1 MTVRRLLK
9 ELDWPLALTT
19 LGLVLFG
26 LVAVYSATYAFVP
39 SDPFYYVKRQS
50 LWIFVGLAAM
60 CAVLAFD
67 YRSLGRFARLIYLGS
82 AFLLALVL
90 VLAPTIMGAERWI
103 VIGPAQVQP
112 SEFAKVAII
121 VTLARH
127 LSMKE
132 SVDRPVDLVSP
143 LLHISLPMLLV
154 MLQPDLGTALIFVG
168 IVFGMLWVAGYPL
181 KYLLLLA
188 LTGVALFV
196 VAAVL
201 SLQGWLPILK
211 EYQLRRLLVFLDPYR
226 DRTGAGWN
234 VIQSMIAIG
243 SGGFFGKGLFAGS
256 QTQLDFL
263 PSRHTDFI
271 FSVIAEELG
280 FLGAFLLF
288 LLYLA
293 FLWRALRISRT
304 AKDKFGML
312 IVTGVVAMFFC
323 HALINIGMTLGVMPV
338 TGLPLP
344 FISVGGSSLVA
355 SFLAVGLALNVH
367 ARRRAILFSG
377 PNL

>member
-1 MTVRRLLK
+1 VTARRLLK
-9 ELDWPLALTT
+9 EIDWPLALTT
-19 LGLVLFG
+19 LSLALFG
-26 LVAVYSATYAFVP
+26 LVAVYSATYSFVA

-50 LWIFVGLAAM
+50 LWIAVGLAAM
-60 CAVLAFD
+60 AVVLAFD
-67 YRSLGRFARLIYLGS
+67 YRALGRFARVIYLGS
-82 AFLLALVL
+82 AILLALVL

-127 LSMKE
+127 LSLKE
-132 SVDRPVDLVSP
+132 SVDRLVDLISP
-143 LLHISLPMLLV
+143 LLHVSLPMVLV
-154 MLQPDLGTALIFVG
+154 MLQPDLGTALIFIG

-181 KYLLLLA
+181 RHLLLLA
-188 LTGVALFV
+188 AAGAALFV
-196 VAAVL
+196 AAAVL

-243 SGGFFGKGLFAGS
+243 SGGFFGKGLFSGS

-280 FLGAFLLF
+280 FLGAFFLF
-288 LLYLA
+288 VLYLI
-293 FLWRALRISRT
+293 FLWRTLRIGRG
-304 AKDKFGML
+304 ARDKFGML
-312 IVTGVVAMFFC
+312 IVTGVAAMIFC

-355 SFLAVGLALNVH
+355 SFVAVGLVLNVH
-367 ARRRAILFSG
+367 ARRRAIFFSG
-377 PNL
+377 SHV

>member
-1 MTVRRLLK
+1 MTARRLLK

-19 LGLVLFG
+19 LSLSLFG
-26 LVAVYSATYAFVP
+26 LVAIYSATYSFVAG
-39 SDPFYYVKRQS
+39 DPFYYVKRQS
-50 LWIFVGLAAM
+50 LWIAVGLAAM
-60 CAVLAFD
+60 AVVLAFD
-67 YRSLGRFARLIYLGS
+67 YRSLGRFARIIYLGS
-82 AFLLALVL
+82 AILLTLVL

-121 VTLARH
+121 ITLARH
-127 LSMKE
+127 LSLKE
-132 SVDRPVDLVSP
+132 SVDRPIDLLSP
-143 LLHISLPMLLV
+143 LLHVSLPMVLV

-168 IVFGMLWVAGYPL
+168 IVFGMLWVAGYPV
-181 KYLLLLA
+181 KYLLMLA
-188 LTGVALFV
+188 LAGVALFV
-196 VAAVL
+196 AAAVL

-243 SGGFFGKGLFAGS
+243 SGGFFGKGLFSGS

-280 FLGAFLLF
+280 FLGALF
-288 LLYLA
+288 LFVLYLI
-293 FLWRALRISRT
+293 FLWRTLRISRS
-304 AKDKFGML
+304 AKEKFGML
-312 IVTGVVAMFFC
+312 IVTGVAAMIFC

-355 SFLAVGLALNVH
+355 SFLAVGLVLNVG

-377 PNL
+377 PHI